1 MAHGH
6 DGFRSAVL
14 PERVQDGVK
23 KGDDCGDTLQRKT
36 LRAEVARL
44 ENLFEQ
50 VGANQAF
57 ENFSLVDLE
66 LWSFDALGNPL
77 APLRL
82 RQVHE
87 LRANSAAIDAAGFV
101 GGLSG
106 ESRELGAL
114 ERFEEVEW
122 VERRLVIAPAAKGV
136 ENSLALLAN
145 DSGFLGRFCRFRGA
159 LCFQGCP
166 VCHNVYPTTFYFATD
181 SKSGLS
187 RPICRLLKELPAKVA
202 LSMVRNSQQDSCA
215 AALHRNPSCAISKYV
230 ERCQARST
238 LPMRSLRNT
247 TNP

>member
-1 MAHGH
+1 MAHGN

-57 ENFSLVDLE
+57 ENFSLVDLQ

-77 APLRL
+77 APLGL

-87 LRANSAAIDAAGFV
+87 LRANSAAVDAAGFV

-202 LSMVRNSQQDSCA
+202 LSMVRI
-215 AALHRNPSCAISKYV
+215 RNKTLV
-230 ERCQARST
+230 QRRST
-238 LPMRSLRNT
+238 ATRHARFRNT
-247 TNP
+247 SSDARRDRHCLCDR